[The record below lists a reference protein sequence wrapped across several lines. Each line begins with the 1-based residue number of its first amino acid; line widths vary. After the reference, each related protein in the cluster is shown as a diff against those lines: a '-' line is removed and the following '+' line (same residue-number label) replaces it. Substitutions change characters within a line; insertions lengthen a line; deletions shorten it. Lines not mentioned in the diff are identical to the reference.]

1 MERFSGF
8 LLMLV
13 LCALAVISYRSKHI
27 IVSFICF
34 FLFVGL
40 CIYDIL
46 HQKKQK
52 QQVLLTVALLA
63 VFIYLHVLLQKEL
76 GQVQQVVVLQEQSEE
91 MWYCPFQE
99 QYLVMQVAQFQAVLA
114 RCKRK
119 AIEINYE
126 VYYAYSHR
134 CYISSC
140 RTNYFE

>member
-40 CIYDIL
+40 CIYGIL

-76 GQVQQVVVLQEQSEE
+76 GQVQ
-91 MWYCPFQE
+91 
-99 QYLVMQVAQFQAVLA
+99 
-114 RCKRK
+114 
-119 AIEINYE
+119 
-126 VYYAYSHR
+126 
-134 CYISSC
+134 
-140 RTNYFE
+140 